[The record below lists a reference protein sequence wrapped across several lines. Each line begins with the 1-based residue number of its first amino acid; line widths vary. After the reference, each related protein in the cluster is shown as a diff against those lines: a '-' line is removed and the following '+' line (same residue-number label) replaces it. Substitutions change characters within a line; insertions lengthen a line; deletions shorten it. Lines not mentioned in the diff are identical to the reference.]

1 MNIDSIRGWLNEF
14 SLPRQIKHELLEL
27 CRSSKR
33 LVIALLKFLAEHRH
47 ICHGLIVGA
56 FLAWAL
62 HFVPVIGQFLGLMC
76 MIGCVCASFVQDM
89 QDQFARTFAD
99 VHV

>member
-1 MNIDSIRGWLNEF
+1 MNAAGAFGWISEF
-14 SLPRQIKHELLEL
+14 NLPARIKFELLAL
-27 CRSSKR
+27 WHSAKR
-33 LVIALLKFLAEHRH
+33 LVIAILRYLAEHRH

-62 HFVPVIGQFLGLMC
+62 HFVPIIGGFLGLLC
-76 MIGCVCASFVQDM
+76 MALCVSASIVQDM

-99 VHV
+99 VTV